1 MSWLFD
7 WIRKKTQDNLPEVAP
22 EMHLLIVGL
31 GNVGAEYAGT
41 RHNIGFAAV
50 EYFVQQHNGLFQ
62 SDRYA
67 YSATFRYK
75 NKMITVIKPTTYMN
89 LSGKAVRYFKEKLK
103 IPLENIL
110 VLSDDKDLS
119 LGQMR
124 IKAQGSGG
132 SHNGLNNIIDV
143 LQSSQFARLRI
154 GIGNDFP
161 KGSQVD
167 FVLGKF
173 SQEECEQLR
182 PVIERSA
189 EALLCFADQGVQ
201 RCMNQYNTKG
211 K

>member
-1 MSWLFD
+1 
-7 WIRKKTQDNLPEVAP
+7 
-22 EMHLLIVGL
+22 MHLLIVGL
-31 GNVGAEYAGT
+31 GNVGAEYTGT

-50 EYFVQQHNGLFQ
+50 EYFVQQHGGVFQ
-62 SDRYA
+62 PDRYA
-67 YSATFRYK
+67 SSATFRYK
-75 NKMITVIKPTTYMN
+75 NKMLTVIKPTTYMN

-110 VLSDDKDLS
+110 VISDDKDLP
-119 LGQMR
+119 LGQLR

-132 SHNGLNNIIDV
+132 SHNGLNNIIDL
-143 LQSSQFARLRI
+143 LQTSQFARLRI

-173 SQEECEQLR
+173 TQEECEQLR
-182 PVIERSA
+182 PAIGRCA
-189 EALLCFADQGVQ
+189 EAMLCFADQGVQ

>member
-1 MSWLFD
+1 MSWPFD
-7 WIRKKTQDNLPEVAP
+7 WIRRKLQDNQPEIVP
-22 EMHLLIVGL
+22 EMHFLIVGL

-41 RHNIGFAAV
+41 RHNVGFAAV
-50 EYFVQQHNGLFQ
+50 EYFVQQHAGIFQ

-67 YSATFRYK
+67 NTVTFRHK
-75 NKMITVIKPTTYMN
+75 NKMITVAKPTTYMN

-103 IPLENIL
+103 IPMENIL
-110 VLSDDKDLS
+110 VISDDKDIPI
-119 LGQMR
+119 GQIR

-132 SHNGLNNIIDV
+132 SHNGLNNIIDM
-143 LQSSQFARLRI
+143 LQTAQFARMRI

-173 SQEECEQLR
+173 TAEECEQLR
-182 PVIERSA
+182 PVIERCS
-189 EALLCFADQGVQ
+189 EAILCFVNQGVQ